1 MRTTPSL
8 IAACFKALLVLSPCL
23 VAAQD
28 NYPNKP
34 ITVIV
39 PFAPGGNLDVST
51 RIVASEMSKTLGQ
64 PITVDNR
71 AGAGG
76 AIGHQALARANP
88 DGYTLLT
95 TANGSFAVTPKLRPG
110 KRPFEPNE
118 FAPIGMIGVTPIVID
133 VLAGGKFKTLKDFL
147 AYAKA
152 NPGKLTVGHAGN
164 GTTNHVAILQLEE
177 AAGIKLNVVPYKG
190 SNPAL
195 SDLLGGQIDAVV
207 DQLPSSMSHLRGG
220 KLIALAVTTPQRAP
234 DLPDVP
240 TLAESGLKGFDVST
254 ATGFLAP
261 ANTSPQIID
270 KLNKALNQA
279 LKNKDVESRLL
290 GLGSQPTPMTSAQF
304 RDFLMSED
312 AKAEALVK
320 QGILTAE

>member
-1 MRTTPSL
+1 MRSL
-8 IAACFKALLVLSPCL
+8 RLFIAACCIGIAALSPL
-23 VAAQD
+23 TVLAQD
-28 NYPNKP
+28 KYPSKP

-51 RIVASEMSKTLGQ
+51 RIVTAEMSRILGQ
-64 PITVDNR
+64 TMTVDNR

-95 TANGSFAVTPKLRPG
+95 TANGSFAVTPKLRAG
-110 KRPFEPNE
+110 KRPFEPNQ
-118 FAPIGMIGVTPIVID
+118 FAPIGMIGVTPLVIE
-133 VLAGGKFKTLKDFL
+133 VQAGGKFKNLNEFL

-164 GTTNHVAILQLEE
+164 GTTNHVAILQLEA

-207 DQLPSSMSHLRGG
+207 DQLPSSMPHLRSG
-220 KLIALAVTTPQRAP
+220 KLTALAVTTPKRAP

-240 TLAESGLKGFDVST
+240 TLSESGLKNFDVST
-254 ATGFLAP
+254 ATGLLAP
-261 ANTSPQIID
+261 ANTSPQIIEQ
-270 KLNKALNQA
+270 LNQVLNQA
-279 LKNKDVESRLL
+279 MQNPEVKNRLL
-290 GLGSQPTPMTSAQF
+290 GLGSQPTPMTSAEF
-304 RDFLMSED
+304 RSFLSNED
-312 AKAEALVK
+312 SKAEELVK
-320 QGILTAE
+320 RGLLTAE